1 MAFSPTQGV
10 IISGLTGSGK
20 STAQRELLRSGC
32 WSPTLVTSR
41 QVDGAEADLVCHLP
55 QTDLARGVLRGELVA
70 PIIFAGDLYA
80 WSKPDFSRLRTDPRG
95 AVLTVRPYTA
105 LLLFAAIE
113 GLIPV
118 WLDVDEDERQRRL
131 TARRASRDQNSVAAK
146 RRLAQD
152 NEDALY
158 RELFKIR
165 LPSDSTTLDRISH
178 LLNGDFTAL
187 P

>member
-1 MAFSPTQGV
+1 MAFSPTYGV

-20 STAQRELLRSGC
+20 STAQRALLRSGC

-41 QVDGAEADLVCHLP
+41 QVDGVETDLIRHLP
-55 QTDLARGVLRGELVA
+55 HADLARDVLRGELAA

-80 WSKPDFSRLRTDPRG
+80 WSKPDFLRLRSDPRG

-105 LLLFAAIE
+105 LLLSAAIV
-113 GLIPV
+113 GVMAV
-118 WLDVDEDERQRRL
+118 WLDVDENERQRRL
-131 TARRASRDQNSVAAK
+131 VTRGASRDQDSAAAT

-152 NEDALY
+152 SEDALY
-158 RELFKIR
+158 RNLFELR
-165 LPSDSTTLDRISH
+165 VPSDSTTVDRITR
-178 LLNGDFTAL
+178 LLSGDPVTL